1 MKTLTAILYLLFYL
15 SQFTFSAFRVQE
27 VLVGQTATLQ
37 FNMVCDEEDAEVTRF
52 IPDQT
57 RIGGCVNGTCTVEDK
72 FQKRLE
78 LAGNVKTGN
87 ISLLIRSAVYNDFG
101 SYECKCGGNTTEI
114 KLKGFFPTVVTA
126 RELEN
131 VSLPCHGDTRRDA
144 RDVEWKKDGQR
155 VVHYNRETDSVSYGR
170 DFKDRFKMT
179 PEGFEDG
186 NLTLLITSVH
196 ASDAGLYQC
205 TIHDESREGEPP
217 AVLLKMEE
225 NKMDGC
231 LKGKGMDT
239 KVIGVAIA
247 VAIMVFIVGVVM
259 GVAIGP
265 KLKAA
270 YIWRRNRRSNHP
282 VQEMSTISSETEQLK
297 PSLTRPY
304 QD

>member
-1 MKTLTAILYLLFYL
+1 M
-15 SQFTFSAFRVQE
+15 
-27 VLVGQTATLQ
+27 ATLQ
-37 FNMVCDEEDAEVTRF
+37 FNVVCDEDAEVTRF

-78 LAGNVKTGN
+78 LAGNVKMGN

-101 SYECKCGGNTTEI
+101 SYECRCGGNTAEI
-114 KLKGFFPTVVTA
+114 KLKVFVPTVVTA

-144 RDVEWKKDGQR
+144 RDVEWKKDRQR
-155 VVHYNRETDSVSYGR
+155 VVHYNLETDSVSYGR

-205 TIHDESREGEPP
+205 TIHDESREGEPR

-239 KVIGVAIA
+239 KVIGVAI
-247 VAIMVFIVGVVM
+247 MVFIVGVVTPM
-259 GVAIGP
+259 TVRP

-270 YIWRRNRRSNHP
+270 NSQRRKRRSNHP

-297 PSLTRPY
+297 PSLTLPF
-304 QD
+304 